1 MQQRY
6 LSPCLEGEAVFP
18 YRCNAFGPLAHKSN
32 YKRKKGLKKSKLG
45 SKVAG
50 GTETVESKHELEKTE
65 AGNLYS
71 RIQDTVKVLSWRPAS
86 YGS

>member
-6 LSPCLEGEAVFP
+6 LSPCLEGETVFP
-18 YRCNAFGPLAHKSN
+18 YRCNAFGPLAHKSS
-32 YKRKKGLKKSKLG
+32 YKRKKGLKKCKVSSKA
-45 SKVAG
+45 AG

-65 AGNLYS
+65 AGNTYS
-71 RIQDTVKVLSWRPAS
+71 RIQDTVEVLSWRPAS